1 MAGEPNKL
9 EKEGVQV
16 DGWPQ
21 GKEKPMPEQY
31 SEEDPTQVD
40 FYKHFFDTGSR
51 LETVRSPPFVSVAV
65 SAHLRWDVLA
75 HMRDEMLM
83 CSRARAIRR
92 VCVLGCSDLSFLTTE
107 RAWAG
112 RGGRTG
118 GG

>member
-65 SAHLRWDVLA
+65 LPAPVCWVWAFALGCGICAR
-75 HMRDEMLM
+75 M
-83 CSRARAIRR
+83 CSRACAIWRT
-92 VCVLGCSDLSFLTTE
+92 CAHALS
-107 RAWAG
+107 AQS
-112 RGGRTG
+112 
-118 GG
+118 